1 LKEKIFAA
9 KKPSSGDKKKVETQI
24 KNIKRI
30 LNEFYERR
38 EKKIINLAVD
48 KSRIDSNVDESNLLK
63 KEKELFDSLVNTL
76 NKSRKD
82 ILFNVISPETT
93 EIEDRSIKEPE
104 KIIKEK
110 EKKDTKL
117 VRILNAVPKFVGKEL
132 EEYGP
137 FEEEDIASLPNEIA
151 QVLINKG
158 RAEEIDES

>member
-1 LKEKIFAA
+1 MKEKIFAA